1 MTKLGQ
7 FIESVSERNKSGL
20 DIPVY
25 SVSNTQGFCSEYFSK
40 NVASKNTSTYKIVR
54 KGYFAYNPSRINVG
68 SVDFLRSADSVLVS
82 PIYNVFRLL
91 DGIDRRYLLYF
102 LKSPLTQEEIDR
114 RGKGGIRNNLKLE
127 TLADFDI
134 NIPSI
139 EKQIKT
145 VEVFESI
152 ERIIRLQEK
161 YIETNEKLIKRV
173 FLDTF
178 GNPITNPKGWIKKPL
193 LELGSLKNGMNFHED
208 NSGLSLPFV
217 GVGDFKD
224 KLFIT
229 VDSLRSTVILDSMP
243 PSGLMLKDGDILLVR
258 SNGNRQLVG
267 RSVLVYPGKEKV
279 TYSGFCIRYRI
290 TSEDIL
296 PMFVLSFFKYPTIR
310 KILSGQS
317 SGSNITNL
325 NQRILSQLTIPIPPI
340 ELQRHYGEAVKG
352 IYESMCKLKKQTEL
366 LVKLRNSLMRRFFS
380 TEC

>member
-40 NVASKNTSTYKIVR
+40 NVASKDTSTYKIVR

-82 PIYNVFRLL
+82 PIYNVFRVL

-193 LELGSLKNGMNFHED
+193 LELGSLKNGMNFHE
-208 NSGLSLPFV
+208 V
-217 GVGDFKD
+217 
-224 KLFIT
+224 
-229 VDSLRSTVILDSMP
+229 
-243 PSGLMLKDGDILLVR
+243 KDGDILLVR

-296 PMFVLSFFKYPTIR
+296 PMFVLSFLKYPTIR